1 MQKTRGIDEQGIGTT
16 SGAVKEHQHA
26 QLLIPFEHNQH
37 KGPRI
42 RCGSHQWLPGIKQAR
57 QSFLWGKTISLYFK
71 AKGNMVRTFASTP
84 DTRPAADMHS
94 WQGSR
99 IEW

>member
-42 RCGSHQWLPGIKQAR
+42 RCGSHQWLPGIRAGKAILPVGQNNLSIFQGERQYGTHLRLYAR
-57 QSFLWGKTISLYFK
+57 
-71 AKGNMVRTFASTP
+71 
-84 DTRPAADMHS
+84 HS
-94 WQGSR
+94 PGS
-99 IEW
+99 